1 MSESKPAPGEQFMTV
16 RDFSQLVSKA
26 RDFLIKQKPDV
37 LHSNRHLNTGWV
49 KVVFD
54 YTLQTESE
62 TTFYLVRPIRQASDL
77 GRLRALLDD
86 VSELID
92 SGLKPLNM
100 PFALELILGVNT
112 DSVTKADVAA
122 ITKHY
127 AFVQQVIYLSRD
139 AKRPVH

>member
-16 RDFSQLVSKA
+16 KDFSQLLSEA
-26 RDFLIKQKPDV
+26 RDFLIKQKPGV
-37 LHSNRHLNTGWV
+37 LHSNRHLSTGWV
-49 KVVFD
+49 KMAFD

-62 TTFYLVRPIRQASDL
+62 TTFYLVRPIRQVSDL
-77 GRLRALLDD
+77 GRWRALLDD

-112 DSVTKADVAA
+112 ESVTKADVAA

-127 AFVQQVIYLSRD
+127 AFVQQVIYLSRESETQ
-139 AKRPVH
+139 VH